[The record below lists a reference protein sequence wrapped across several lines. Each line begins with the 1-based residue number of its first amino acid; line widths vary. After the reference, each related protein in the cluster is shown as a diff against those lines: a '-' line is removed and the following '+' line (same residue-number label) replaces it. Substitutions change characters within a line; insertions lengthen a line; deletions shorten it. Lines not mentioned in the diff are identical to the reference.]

1 MKNLSFGFL
10 DAWVVT
16 PTSTWWK
23 PRLSCPPKS
32 KWINPKFNNSKLS
45 SMRPNNN
52 PFQMMMMKSSS
63 DLYLIYNL
71 LNL

>member
-10 DAWVVT
+10 DAWAVT
-16 PTSTWWK
+16 PTSTSSK
-23 PRLSCPPKS
+23 HLPSCPLKS
-32 KWINPKFNNSKLS
+32 KWINPKFNNSKMS
-45 SMRPNNN
+45 SKRPNNN

-63 DLYLIYNL
+63 DLYLIYTL